1 MGYENLSYSNGKML
15 GNVKT
20 NNFIGS
26 GQEALEV
33 GQAEDLSASES
44 GFFNFQLDFPP

>member
-33 GQAEDLSASES
+33 GLAENLSASKS